1 MDILLN
7 PNVAYL
13 LLVAGTLLALLAIV
27 TPGTG
32 MLEVG
37 ALFCLMLAGYSV
49 YNISFNWWA
58 LVILVLSLVPFLYAI
73 RQPKRGAFLILSILG
88 MVIGSV
94 FFFTEGGAP
103 SVNPILAVIVSL
115 LYAGFLWISIRKV
128 IRVLQTHPSHD
139 LAALMG
145 MVGQSKTSILQD
157 GSVQVA
163 GELWSARSEKAVPA
177 GSPIRVIGREGF
189 VLVIESLGTIK

>member
-37 ALFCLMLAGYSV
+37 AMFCLMLAGYAV

-58 LVILVLSLVPFLYAI
+58 SVILVLSLPPFFYAI
-73 RQPKRGAFLILSILG
+73 RGPKREAFLVLAILG
-88 MVIGSV
+88 LVVGSV
-94 FFFTEGGAP
+94 FFFTEGGKP
-103 SVNPILAVIVSL
+103 SVNPILAMIVSL
-115 LYAGFLWISIRKV
+115 LYAGYLWISIRKV
-128 IRVLQTHPSHD
+128 IQVLQTHPSHD
-139 LAALMG
+139 LATLMG
-145 MVGQSKTSILQD
+145 MVGQSKTGILQD

-189 VLVIESLGTIK
+189 VLVIENMDTSK

>member
-13 LLVAGTLLALLAIV
+13 LLVVGTLLTLLAIV

-32 MLEVG
+32 ILEVG
-37 ALFCLMLAGYSV
+37 ALFCLMLAGYAV

-73 RQPKRGAFLILSILG
+73 RQPKREAFLIMAICG
-88 MVIGSV
+88 MIIGSA
-94 FFFTEGGAP
+94 FFFAQGETP
-103 SVNPILAVIVSL
+103 SVNPFLAIVVS
-115 LYAGFLWISIRKV
+115 ASSAVFLWVSIRKV
-128 IRVLQTHPSHD
+128 VQAWQERPSHD
-139 LAALMG
+139 LAALIG
-145 MVGQSKTSILQD
+145 SIGLAKTGILEN

-163 GELWSARSEKAVPA
+163 GELWSARSNKVVTA
-177 GSPIRVIGREGF
+177 GSPVRVIGREGF
-189 VLVIESLGTIK
+189 VLVIENMDTSK

>member
-13 LLVAGTLLALLAIV
+13 LLVVGTLLALLAIV

-37 ALFCLMLAGYSV
+37 ALFCLVLAGYAV

-58 LVILVLSLVPFLYAI
+58 LAILVISLVPFLYAI
-73 RQPKRGAFLILSILG
+73 RQPKREAFLIVAICG
-88 MVIGSV
+88 MIIGSV
-94 FFFTEGGAP
+94 FFFAQGETP
-103 SVNPILAVIVSL
+103 SVNPFLAIVVSAS
-115 LYAGFLWISIRKV
+115 YAVFLWISIRKV
-128 IRVLQTHPSHD
+128 IQTLQVRPTHD
-139 LAALMG
+139 LTALIG
-145 MVGQSKTSILQD
+145 LIGLAKTSILED

-163 GELWSARSEKAVPA
+163 GELWSARSNKAVTA
-177 GSPIRVIGREGF
+177 GSPVRVVGRDGF
-189 VLVIESLGTIK
+189 VLVIENMDTSK